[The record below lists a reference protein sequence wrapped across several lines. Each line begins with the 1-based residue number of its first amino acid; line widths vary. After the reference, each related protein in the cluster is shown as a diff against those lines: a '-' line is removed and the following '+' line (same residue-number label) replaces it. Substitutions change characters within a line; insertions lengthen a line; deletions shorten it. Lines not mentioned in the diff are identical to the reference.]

1 MKPTKRL
8 TCCVCG
14 ETTRGR
20 QWHDRDTGYGV
31 CLSCAAEQVGT
42 FGYDEAVRMY
52 GRRGIHWGS
61 AEEVAA
67 GLEVRS

>member
-1 MKPTKRL
+1 
-8 TCCVCG
+8 
-14 ETTRGR
+14 
-20 QWHDRDTGYGV
+20 
-31 CLSCAAEQVGT
+31 LSCAAEQVGT